1 MPMRPTRLAG
11 GFAKGALVLC
21 VVIAGLCPR
30 SACAAPINDN
40 QDSFNSYVMTAP
52 LSQYPS
58 LKLVKTWSAEM
69 VKEVG
74 FYENPGEAVMVNGVS
89 LTGIRYRFA
98 DQRLESIYAT
108 YEGRENR
115 DRLMRWLEEQYGKLA
130 PVERRIVNQ
139 VEWRG
144 DRMVITLDF
153 DIYTKRGSL
162 WFISPEL
169 NHLLNDSSA
178 SLPN

>member
-1 MPMRPTRLAG
+1 MLMRPTRLAR
-11 GFAKGALVLC
+11 GFANGALVLC

-30 SACAAPINDN
+30 SACAAQIIDN

-74 FYENPGEAVMVNGVS
+74 YYESPGEVVTVNGVS

-98 DQRLESIYAT
+98 DQGWKAYTPR
-108 YEGRENR
+108 
-115 DRLMRWLEEQYGKLA
+115 MRG
-130 PVERRIVNQ
+130 VRT
-139 VEWRG
+139 G
-144 DRMVITLDF
+144 T
-153 DIYTKRGSL
+153 G
-162 WFISPEL
+162 
-169 NHLLNDSSA
+169 
-178 SLPN
+178 

>member
-1 MPMRPTRLAG
+1 MRQVRLIWTLILGVHALCAPEAG
-11 GFAKGALVLC
+11 
-21 VVIAGLCPR
+21 
-30 SACAAPINDN
+30 AAQIRDDQNA
-40 QDSFNSYVMTAP
+40 FHGYVMQAP

-74 FYENPGEAVMVNGVS
+74 YYENPGEVVTVNGVS

-98 DQRLESIYAT
+98 DQRLESMYVT

-115 DRLMRWLEEQYGKLA
+115 DRLMRWLEEQYGKLTL
-130 PVERRIVNQ
+130 VERRIVNQ

-144 DRMVITLDF
+144 THMVITLDF

-162 WFISPEL
+162 WFLSPEL
-169 NHLLNDSSA
+169 NHLLSDSLT
-178 SLPN
+178 SLPD